1 MAVSPYTEAGDTS
14 KPVKRIR
21 WATQRVTGRKA
32 SQKRKSLFARH
43 GSKRVA
49 DEKKRESDGTD
60 PDLQK
65 SETDGGD
72 EEEEKPAGR
81 SIYVNIPLPDSARDE
96 DGKPKQNF
104 KRNKIRTAKYT
115 PISFVPKNLW
125 LQFHNV
131 ANIYFLF
138 VVILSVGTLHLHI
151 LEHGTDVMAVLLRF
165 WSRQSGSSRR
175 SPHCHCRRD
184 RHQRRHR
191 RLATNCTGQPT

>member
-32 SQKRKSLFARH
+32 SQKRKSIFARH

-65 SETDGGD
+65 SETDGVD
-72 EEEEKPAGR
+72 EEEEKPGKR
-81 SIYVNIPLPDSARDE
+81 SIFVNIPLPDSARDE

-104 KRNKIRTAKYT
+104 SRNKIRTAKYT
-115 PISFVPKNLW
+115 PISFIPKNLW

-138 VVILSVGTLHLHI
+138 VVILSFFSVFGVDNPGLA
-151 LEHGTDVMAVLLRF
+151 AVPLIVIVVVTAIKDAIED
-165 WSRQSGSSRR
+165 WRR
-175 SPHCHCRRD
+175 TVLDTQINNAPV
-184 RHQRRHR
+184 HR
-191 RLATNCTGQPT
+191 L

>member
-32 SQKRKSLFARH
+32 SQKRKSIFARH

-65 SETDGGD
+65 SETDGVD
-72 EEEEKPAGR
+72 EEEEKPGKR
-81 SIYVNIPLPDSARDE
+81 SIFVNIPLPDSARDE

-104 KRNKIRTAKYT
+104 SRNKIRTAKYT
-115 PISFVPKNLW
+115 PISFIPKNLW

-138 VVILSVGTLHLHI
+138 VVILSFFSVFGVDNPGLA
-151 LEHGTDVMAVLLRF
+151 AVPLIVIVVVTAIKDAIED
-165 WSRQSGSSRR
+165 WRR
-175 SPHCHCRRD
+175 TVLDTQINNAP
-184 RHQRRHR
+184 
-191 RLATNCTGQPT
+191 